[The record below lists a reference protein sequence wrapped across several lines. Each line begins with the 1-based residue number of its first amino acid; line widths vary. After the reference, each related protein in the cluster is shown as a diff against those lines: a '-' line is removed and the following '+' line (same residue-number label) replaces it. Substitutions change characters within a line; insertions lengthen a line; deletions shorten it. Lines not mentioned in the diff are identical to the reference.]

1 LVKGTK
7 KATEL
12 LLLMVADAGV
22 RPLLRASAVLKA
34 SLELLMDESVAVQ
47 LRLFVGTVP
56 IVPTDGT
63 AQPRSEAPVT
73 DRVAWCKETARVR

>member
-1 LVKGTK
+1 MKGTK

-22 RPLLRASAVLKA
+22 RPLLRASAVWRA

-47 LRLFVGTVP
+47 LRIFVGTVP
-56 IVPTDGT
+56 SCAD
-63 AQPRSEAPVT
+63 
-73 DRVAWCKETARVR
+73 